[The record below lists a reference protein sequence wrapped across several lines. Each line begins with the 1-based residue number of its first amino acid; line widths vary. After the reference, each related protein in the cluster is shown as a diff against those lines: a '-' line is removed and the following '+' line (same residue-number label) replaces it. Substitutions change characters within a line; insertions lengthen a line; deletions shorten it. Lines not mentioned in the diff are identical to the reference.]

1 MHYKAKPSRGRTRKR
16 LKGRYILL
24 ALICLV
30 ILAILKLNPDSDTVD
45 EGIVPVIKPTAH
57 IPVEEV
63 ILDPEPK
70 LRAETVIIRA
80 GDTLAKRLQKIG
92 ISPAVI
98 HELQSNESA
107 KPHLAKIYPGQI
119 VTLSFNE
126 DNEVVQ
132 LKQKI
137 DEAKQLIIEK
147 TPDETYAAR
156 VEEKPITTY
165 IKFASNTI
173 DDSLFTAGSKVG
185 LTDNMILQ
193 LASIFQWDID
203 FSLDIQ
209 PGDTFAILYE
219 DRYIDGER
227 ISPGNIVAAQV
238 STPSRVYEAVRFD
251 DGKGHTEYYTPDGS
265 SMRKAF
271 LRSPVNFTRISSR
284 FNLSRKHPI
293 LHTFRAHKGV
303 DYAAPSGTPIRA
315 SGDGK
320 VIFKGVKNGYG
331 NVVILQHGSQYSTLY
346 AHMSRFAPNL
356 KVGDKV
362 RQDQTIGYV
371 GMSGLAT
378 APHLHYEFRI
388 NDIHKDPLTVAL
400 PHSQPIPDKYKKD
413 FVTNAKTLLTQ
424 LDYHKQI
431 DLAVNIEGSYGR

>member
-1 MHYKAKPSRGRTRKR
+1 MHYKSKRSRGR
-16 LKGRYILL
+16 LLLL
-24 ALICLV
+24 ALACLG
-30 ILAILKLNPDSDTVD
+30 ILGIFWLNSGSDKFD
-45 EGIVPVIKPTAH
+45 ENDVPVITPTSH
-57 IPVEEV
+57 LPIDEPTLE
-63 ILDPEPK
+63 PEST

-80 GDTLAKRLQKIG
+80 GDTLAKRLQKVG
-92 ISPAVI
+92 ISPQVI
-98 HELQSNESA
+98 HELQSTESA
-107 KPHLAKIYPGQI
+107 GAHLAKIYPGQ
-119 VTLSFNE
+119 VFTLSFTE
-126 DNEVVQ
+126 DDELVR
-132 LKQKI
+132 LEQKI
-137 DEAKQLIIEK
+137 DELKQLIIEK
-147 TPDETYAAR
+147 ENEAYTAR
-156 VEEKPITTY
+156 LEEKPITTY

-193 LASIFQWDID
+193 LAAIFQWDID

-209 PGDTFAILYE
+209 PGDSFAILYE
-219 DRYIDGER
+219 DRYSDGEK
-227 ISPGNIVAAQV
+227 ISPGNIVAAQF
-238 STPSRVYEAVRFD
+238 TTASRTYEAVRFD
-251 DGKGHTEYYTPDGS
+251 DGKGFAEYYSPNGS

-284 FNLSRKHPI
+284 FSLSRKHPI

-315 SGDGK
+315 AGDGK
-320 VIFKGVKNGYG
+320 VIFKGVKSGYG
-331 NVVILQHGSQYSTLY
+331 NVIILQHGSQYSTLY
-346 AHMSRFAPNL
+346 AHMSRFAQNL
-356 KVGDKV
+356 KQGDKV

-400 PHSQPIPDKYKKD
+400 PQSQPIPSQYKNTFTTK
-413 FVTNAKTLLTQ
+413 AKTLLTQ

-431 DLAVNIEGSYGR
+431 EVATRDGAHE